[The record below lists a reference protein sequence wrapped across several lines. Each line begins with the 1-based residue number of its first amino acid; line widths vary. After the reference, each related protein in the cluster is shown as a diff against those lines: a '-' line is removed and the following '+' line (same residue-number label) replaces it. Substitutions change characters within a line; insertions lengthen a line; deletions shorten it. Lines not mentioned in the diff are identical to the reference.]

1 VPILPILPCDKVYAL
16 PFAYLAPNVKIQV
29 KGTRLMD
36 PINVLMNEH
45 RVIEQVLDSLETTIR
60 NFAETGELDRVK
72 LAQYVRFI
80 REFADAMHHGKEE
93 DHLFEKMVEHGFPR
107 DQGPVAAMLSDHDLG
122 RQYVKVLLAA
132 SQNGRDGWS
141 EDEAN
146 AVGRASVQY
155 IELLRGHI
163 HKEDNIL
170 YVMARRQI
178 PADEMYQMGK
188 TFESITAAHVAT
200 GASGEL
206 YKLAAELTGK

>member
-1 VPILPILPCDKVYAL
+1 VSISPFLPCDKVCTV
-16 PFAYLAPNVKIQV
+16 PFAYLLPNVTNQA
-29 KGTRLMD
+29 KGKRFMD

-45 RVIEQVLDSLETTIR
+45 RVIEQVLDAFETTIR
-60 NFAETGELDRVK
+60 NFAETGELDRAK

-107 DQGPVAAMLSDHDLG
+107 DQGPVAAMFSDHDLG
-122 RQYVKVLLAA
+122 RQYAKVLSDA
-132 SQNGRDGWS
+132 SRNGRDGWT

-146 AVGRASVQY
+146 EIGRASVQY

-188 TFESITAAHVAT
+188 TFESIAAGHTAT
-200 GASGEL
+200 GASEEL